1 MSLKVNGQTYGWGDV
16 DVKIPGLVLVVQE
29 ISYDDEQEMEESYG
43 KGYRPRG
50 YGKGNYKASG
60 KMSMLRDDYDDVLAY
75 CKAKGI
81 PFYGIEW
88 PSVVVSYANEGER
101 TRIDELKKVIPT
113 KRSHKAA
120 QGDKSLTVDIDLMIV
135 GGIMEDMKKEVAG
148 KSRAEEMKEKYGKVY
163 RVGATIEVDDET
175 EKTVEFY
182 FKRPSTA
189 SYDRYVKTTAQ
200 GATKALKT
208 FLFDNVVAESEA
220 DLEADLE
227 EFPALAL
234 SIGEKL
240 LGMLGLSK
248 QTNLKML

>member
-135 GGIMEDMKKEVAG
+135 GGIVEDGVEPTKERRYLKIIENRRTKHYG
-148 KSRAEEMKEKYGKVY
+148 RHEEGSRGQEPRRGNEREIRQGLP
-163 RVGATIEVDDET
+163 RRRDD
-175 EKTVEFY
+175 
-182 FKRPSTA
+182 RG
-189 SYDRYVKTTAQ
+189 R
-200 GATKALKT
+200 
-208 FLFDNVVAESEA
+208 
-220 DLEADLE
+220 
-227 EFPALAL
+227 
-234 SIGEKL
+234 
-240 LGMLGLSK
+240 
-248 QTNLKML
+248 